1 MSTTQSFDFEQQ
13 QTYTLG
19 VQVEDAFGGSF
30 DQNITITLVDAF
42 VPYVETVSAGL
53 DANHSLV
60 LSGKVMDGEEPRV
73 FWMPV
78 L

>member
-1 MSTTQSFDFEQQ
+1 MPGLSTTQSFDFEQQ
-13 QTYTLG
+13 QTYTLEYG
-19 VQVEDAFGGSF
+19 RDAFGGSF

-60 LSGKVMDGEEPRV
+60 LSGK
-73 FWMPV
+73 
-78 L
+78 